1 MKRILLVSFLSFGLI
16 SAACMADESNVALK
30 KEDAGN
36 KNLALKKEAKAS
48 DSYSSYVPSAAN
60 DGVVDFIKLWCCNS
74 NKDVGAWWS
83 VDLGETYKLTEV
95 KIKYASHVQGKF
107 TFVPTIVS
115 VQVSSDNTK
124 WTTVIDKFKNVAK
137 NGEAYEDKFYSYP
150 LPPNISGQYVKLVFD
165 DGAGA
170 DDSRKIVGLVEVE
183 VMGSK

>member
-16 SAACMADESNVALK
+16 SAACMADESNVAPK
-30 KEDAGN
+30 KEDEGN

-48 DSYSSYVPSAAN
+48 DSYSSYVPSVAN
-60 DGVVDFIKLWCCNS
+60 DGVIAFNKLWCCNP

-95 KIKYASHVQGKF
+95 KIKYASHMQGKF
-107 TFVPTIVS
+107 SFVPTIVT
-115 VQVSSDNTK
+115 VQVSSDNVK
-124 WTTVIDKFKNVAK
+124 WTTVIDKFKNLPK
-137 NGEAYEDKFYSYP
+137 TGEKYEDKFYSYP
-150 LPPNISGQYVKLVFD
+150 LPSDTSGQYVRLVFD

-170 DDSRKIVGLVEVE
+170 DDSRKMVGLVEVE